1 MSVHKAISKHVNGQ
15 NEIIRHFAYLDE
27 QRERFIEEAAALC
40 KNGQPFSTDQIN
52 AVTKEMNELS
62 MKIENLPSR
71 KQVTQEMV
79 REFVNRIGQ

>member
-27 QRERFIEEAAALC
+27 QRERFIEEATTLC
-40 KNGQPFSTDQIN
+40 KNGQPFSTDLIN

-71 KQVTQEMV
+71 KLVTQEMIKDY
-79 REFVNRIGQ
+79 VNLLEQ